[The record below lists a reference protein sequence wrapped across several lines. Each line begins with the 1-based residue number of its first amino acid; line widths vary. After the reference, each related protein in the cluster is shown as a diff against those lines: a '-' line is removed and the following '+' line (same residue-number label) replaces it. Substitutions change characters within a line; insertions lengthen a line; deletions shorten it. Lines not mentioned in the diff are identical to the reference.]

1 MVNKTWIDKMKHIY
15 FLLSVCIVIVQPLR
29 AQSEPLRVAV
39 DPVNP
44 PFVMRGANNQLYG
57 YDVSMMEYICKTIKR
72 PCQFIPTRFDKMLHD
87 VSVKKVD
94 VATSS
99 ITITAERSK
108 IVNFS
113 TPYLLSKARFVGP
126 KQLANQAFGLN
137 LLNNRRIGITE
148 GSVFPDF
155 IHKMEVIK
163 PIIIS
168 YTNSNNLIEALN
180 RDKIDLGLMDE
191 PTALYWQSHSAQK
204 FTVLGPS
211 FSYGFGLGIAVSKDD
226 LALLQSINNALIK
239 YQESDE
245 FKRNYHAYIARF

>member
-1 MVNKTWIDKMKHIY
+1 MKLIY
-15 FLLSVCIVIVQPLR
+15 FLLSVCVFIAQPLR

-57 YDVSMMEYICKTIKR
+57 YDVSMMEYICKTIQR
-72 PCQFIPTRFDKMLHD
+72 PCQFIPTRFDKMLHE
-87 VSVKKVD
+87 VSIKKVD

-108 IVNFS
+108 MVNFS
-113 TPYLLSKARFVGP
+113 FPYLLSKTRFVGP
-126 KQLANQAFGLN
+126 KKLANQSFGRE
-137 LLNNRRIGITE
+137 LLNYRKIGITE
-148 GSVFPDF
+148 GSIYPDF
-155 IHKMEVIK
+155 LLKMEVIK

-180 RDKIDLGLMDE
+180 RGEINFGLMDE

-204 FTVLGPS
+204 FAVLGPS
-211 FSYGFGLGIAVSKDD
+211 FSYGFGLGIAVNKDN
-226 LALLQSINNALIK
+226 LTLLQSINNALLK
-239 YQESDE
+239 YQESDD
-245 FKRNYHAYIARF
+245 FKRNYNAYMARF